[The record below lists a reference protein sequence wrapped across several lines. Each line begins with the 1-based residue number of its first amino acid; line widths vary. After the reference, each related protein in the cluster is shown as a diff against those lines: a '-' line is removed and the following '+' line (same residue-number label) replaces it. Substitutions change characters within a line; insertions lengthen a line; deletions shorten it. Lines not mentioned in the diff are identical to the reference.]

1 MSKNK
6 EELLIKNIDP
16 SKLLRVT
23 EAIKSIGTLINEA
36 VDSGLR
42 DTTKHRFI
50 LDLTLRHN
58 IEFNYNLNLD
68 DKEFDFF
75 NSFIVGM
82 RRRSFYKIKKSKNVK

>member
-36 VDSGLR
+36 VNSELR

-50 LDLTLRHN
+50 IDLTLRHN
-58 IEFNYNLNLD
+58 IEFNYNINLND
-68 DKEFDFF
+68 IEFDFF
-75 NSFIVGM
+75 NSFIIGM
-82 RRRSFYKIKKSKNVK
+82 RRRALLKINKSKKC